1 MAARAEDEQTH
12 AAAVVSRKRGFDFDV
27 VKLLAV
33 TLLLAGGVYANWY
46 FRDQSVLY
54 RALAFIVLAGICVAI
69 AGQTAVGHSVWSLIK
84 EARVEIRR
92 VVFPTR
98 TETTN
103 STMVVVAFIIVVAL
117 VLWVLD
123 LMFGAIISRLIG

>member
-1 MAARAEDEQTH
+1 MAARAEDNQTH
-12 AAAVVSRKRGFDFDV
+12 ANSVVSRKRGFDFDV

-69 AGQTAVGHSVWSLIK
+69 AGQTTVGHSVWSLIK